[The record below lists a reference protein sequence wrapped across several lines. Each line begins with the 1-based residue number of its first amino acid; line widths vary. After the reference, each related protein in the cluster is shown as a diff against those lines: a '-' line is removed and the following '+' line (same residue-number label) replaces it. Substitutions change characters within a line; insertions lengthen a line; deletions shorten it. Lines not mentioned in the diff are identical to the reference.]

1 MKKRFLAFVLA
12 FVMVLGVAP
21 LNGLS
26 EIDLSGLR
34 LFNLN
39 LSDFRLP
46 NFSGIFAAE
55 AKAADATSGT
65 CGGALTWSYDAQTKT
80 LTISGS
86 GNMTD
91 YAGLRA
97 PWDSYRTSVQRL
109 VIGSNVNKI
118 GNSAFSGCTGLT
130 EINYN
135 AANAADLPNTNT
147 SFSNAGTA
155 GEGIA
160 VTFGDSVEKIPANL
174 FNVNNS
180 NKPKIKS
187 VTISNS
193 VTSIGPSAFFNC
205 TGLTSVTIG
214 NSVTSIGTSAFYN
227 CTGLTS
233 VTIGNSVTSI
243 GDYAFYGCS
252 GLTSITIPDSVT
264 RIVYK
269 AFSDCTGLTEINYN
283 AANAADLT
291 SSSEV
296 FYNAGTAG
304 EGINVTFGDS
314 VEKIPANLFNVT
326 DSSNSPNIKSVTIGN
341 SVTSIGKAAFSNC
354 TGLTS
359 VTIGNSVTSIGNY
372 AFYNCTGLTEIN
384 YNAVNAADLTSSSEV
399 FYNAGTAGEGINV
412 TFGDSVEKI
421 PAYLFY
427 ASNRPNIK
435 SVTIGNSVTSIGDY
449 AFSGCSR
456 LTSVTIGNSVTSIG
470 NSAFYNCTGLTSI
483 TIPDSVTSIG
493 NKAFYCCTGLTSV
506 TIGNS
511 VTGIGDY
518 AFYGCTGL
526 TEINYNAKNAADLFS
541 ESQVFMNAGSTGRR
555 IDVTFG
561 DGVENI
567 PAYLF
572 YNQPYVKTVTL
583 TNSVK
588 TIGRYA
594 FQDSTGLTDIYFYGT
609 EEEWNSIRI
618 RDYNNCLYDSDIH
631 YLHAHRYTVSEIV
644 PATCSEYGRVTYI
657 CECGATYEEQTPKL
671 PHTPAQAV
679 RENEVPATCT
689 AEGSYESVVYCSV
702 CGEEIGRETVTVN
715 ATGHNLINH
724 EGKASTCS
732 EAGYAAY
739 DTCSRCD
746 YSTYEELP
754 LAEHTPATEVKE
766 NTVAATCTENGSYD
780 SVVYCSVCGEE
791 LSRETVTVN
800 APVHI
805 PAEAVKENEI
815 PSTNTSDGSY
825 DSVIYCSVCGAE
837 ISRETFTVPK
847 DTKKC
852 GNNLTYRY
860 DNSTKTLT
868 ISGTGEMYDNMY
880 TKFSIYSNLLF
891 KCKNVVIEDGATS
904 IGQLAFYNMSTIENV
919 SIPASV
925 KTIGRSAFSGCSALV
940 NVTVSDGV
948 ENINTKAFYEC
959 SALTEIILP
968 DSIKT
973 VGTEAF
979 YGCYGLKN
987 YGGYGLKIFMPNSV
1001 ENIGPDAFYGT
1012 DLFLEG
1018 TAEEWNEKFEAS
1030 GGGNG
1035 AGKHYYTETAEQSA
1049 TCTLQGNTAYS
1060 YWSDTDPVLYITEP
1074 VFTPATGHTPAKDVR
1089 ENLVAATSESA
1100 GSYDSVVYCSVC
1112 GEELSRKTT
1121 VIPKTAQNAEI
1132 FTFTADKTEAVRGST
1147 VTFTVVASSDINMI
1161 RLVDVIDG
1169 DENNPVGIGYSKAS
1183 VGSGFTDNGDGTA
1196 VWIIPL
1202 TVSLS
1207 DYTNENEA
1215 NEYTL
1220 YYYDASLFSCNA
1232 ADVESIVVN
1241 VTKYDNS
1248 AAVNEVGGEAV
1259 EPFSIINATADLGK
1273 KLTYTNITITT
1284 TSDVTKLRLTV
1295 DGKAVTYSAKSSN
1308 VTYTDNGDGTAT
1320 WVIGY
1325 RFTKAENYEILV
1337 ESRGNSWEG
1346 CSSTT
1351 VATTIYNTAAE
1362 LAAAKS

>member
-1 MKKRFLAFVLA
+1 MKKRLLAGLLA

-26 EIDLSGLR
+26 ELDLSGLR
-34 LFNLN
+34 LFNLS
-39 LSDFRLP
+39 LPDLRLP
-46 NFSGIFAAE
+46 DFSSFFAAK
-55 AKAADATSGT
+55 AKAADATSGY
-65 CGGALTWSYDAQTKT
+65 CGGGGALTWRLDTQTKT

-86 GNMTD
+86 GYMTNYD
-91 YAGLRA
+91 DSSYRA
-97 PWDSYRTSVQRL
+97 PWYNYRTSVQRL
-109 VIGSNVNKI
+109 VIGS
-118 GNSAFSGCTGLT
+118 
-130 EINYN
+130 
-135 AANAADLPNTNT
+135 
-147 SFSNAGTA
+147 
-155 GEGIA
+155 
-160 VTFGDSVEKIPANL
+160 
-174 FNVNNS
+174 
-180 NKPKIKS
+180 
-187 VTISNS
+187 S
-193 VTSIGPSAFFNC
+193 VTSIGNWAFNNCWLKSVTIPDSVTSIGSNAFNDCAWLTSVTIPESITSIGEATFRYC
-205 TGLTSVTIG
+205 TGLTSVTIPD
-214 NSVTSIGTSAFYN
+214 SVTSIGS
-227 CTGLTS
+227 
-233 VTIGNSVTSI
+233 
-243 GDYAFYGCS
+243 YAFSSCD
-252 GLTSITIPDSVT
+252 GLTSIGSN
-264 RIVYK
+264 
-269 AFSDCTGLTEINYN
+269 AFSSCD
-283 AANAADLT
+283 
-291 SSSEV
+291 
-296 FYNAGTAG
+296 
-304 EGINVTFGDS
+304 
-314 VEKIPANLFNVT
+314 
-326 DSSNSPNIKSVTIGN
+326 
-341 SVTSIGKAAFSNC
+341 
-354 TGLTS
+354 
-359 VTIGNSVTSIGNY
+359 
-372 AFYNCTGLTEIN
+372 
-384 YNAVNAADLTSSSEV
+384 
-399 FYNAGTAGEGINV
+399 
-412 TFGDSVEKI
+412 
-421 PAYLFY
+421 
-427 ASNRPNIK
+427 
-435 SVTIGNSVTSIGDY
+435 
-449 AFSGCSR
+449 
-456 LTSVTIGNSVTSIG
+456 
-470 NSAFYNCTGLTSI
+470 GLTSI

-493 NKAFYCCTGLTSV
+493 SYAFSSCEGLTSV
-506 TIGNS
+506 TIGKN
-511 VTGIGDY
+511 VTSIGDM
-518 AFYGCTGL
+518 AFEGCSRL
-526 TEINYNAKNAADLFS
+526 TEINFNAKNIDLFS

-631 YLHAHRYTVSEIV
+631 YLHAHSYTVSETV

-766 NTVAATCTENGSYD
+766 NTVAATCTENGSYE

-800 APVHI
+800 ATGHI
-805 PAEAVKENEI
+805 PEEAVKENEI
-815 PSTNTSDGSY
+815 PNTNTSDGSY

-837 ISRETFTVPK
+837 ISRETVTVPK

-868 ISGTGEMYDNMY
+868 ISGTGEMYNNMY
-880 TKFSIYSNLLF
+880 TTFSIYSNPLF

-904 IGQLAFYNMSTIENV
+904 IGQTAFMNMSTIENV

-925 KTIGRSAFSGCSALV
+925 KTIGRSAFNGCSALV

-948 ENINTKAFYEC
+948 ENIDTNAFYEC

-973 VGTEAF
+973 VGTKAF

-1001 ENIGPDAFYGT
+1001 ENIGQDAFYGT

-1035 AGKHYYTETAEQSA
+1035 AGKHYYTEVAEQSA

-1060 YWSDTDPVLYITEP
+1060 YWSATNPVLYITEP
-1074 VFTPATGHTPAKDVR
+1074 VFTPATGHTPANEVR

-1112 GEELSRKTT
+1112 GKELSRKTT
-1121 VIPKTAQNAEI
+1121 VISKTAQNAEI

-1169 DENNPVGIGYSKAS
+1169 DENNPVSIGYSKAS

-1220 YYYDASLFSCNA
+1220 YYYDASVFSYNA
-1232 ADVESIVVN
+1232 ADIESVCVN

-1295 DGKAVTYSAKSSN
+1295 DGKAVTYSAKTSN

-1325 RFTKAENYEILV
+1325 RFTKAGNYEILV
-1337 ESRGNSWEG
+1337 ESRGSSWEG
-1346 CSSTT
+1346 CSSKT